1 MLESVLLGREARA
14 RDGYEEEDG
23 EDGVPSASGSGGL
36 DLKALCVRP
45 GKACWTLAVDVT
57 CACDRGSMLDAL
69 SVAVRAALA
78 DAKIPKVTIAG
89 VGSDGEG
96 GELEI
101 DDDPDECS
109 RVDVSRCGVVV
120 TTTKIGRHGV
130 IDATDEEEE
139 CAEASMSVGV
149 DRDGMMCGEFG
160 VGGENLDRGTAIAM
174 RLLAC
179 RVGAELIEKMDACLT
194 TAIASGD
201 EDLDE
206 DEDDRVMVVRLP
218 SKRSM

>member
-1 MLESVLLGREARA
+1 M
-14 RDGYEEEDG
+14 
-23 EDGVPSASGSGGL
+23 

-139 CAEASMSVGV
+139 CGEASMSVGV